1 MYTPH
6 GGPTML
12 DNTNNNISAK
22 NILSGSSQ
30 HTEKTSV
37 NTTQSRS
44 EDKGVIQAKDQVNI
58 SYSTESVATYQYDMS
73 LEKTVGDGLDL
84 LRGLVLNIF
93 KEQGLEYNIETP
105 EGQVDLETITPE
117 EAQELVADDG
127 YFGVE
132 NTAER
137 IFQFAIGIS
146 GGDPSRIDAIKESVN
161 NGFQEAL
168 EAFGGELPEIS
179 YDTFDAVM
187 NKLDEWVEN
196 STGPEPS
203 S

>member
-1 MYTPH
+1 
-6 GGPTML
+6 ML

-22 NILSGSSQ
+22 HILSGSTQ
-30 HTEKTSV
+30 LAEKIEF
-37 NTTQSRS
+37 NAQESRS
-44 EDKGVIQAKDQVNI
+44 EDKGGIQAKDQVNI

-93 KEQGLEYNIETP
+93 KEQGLEYTIDTP
-105 EGQVDLETITPE
+105 DGQVNLETITPE

-127 YFGVE
+127 YFGVD

-137 IFQFAIGIS
+137 IFQFAVGIS
-146 GGDPSRIDAIKESVN
+146 GGSPDRLDAIKEGIN

-168 EAFGGELPEIS
+168 DAFGGELPDIS

-187 NKLDEWVEN
+187 NKLDDWAGIAP
-196 STGPEPS
+196 SPEPS

>member
-1 MYTPH
+1 
-6 GGPTML
+6 ML

-22 NILSGSSQ
+22 TILSGSSQ
-30 HTEKTSV
+30 HTEKTSI
-37 NTTQSRS
+37 NTLQTRS
-44 EDKGVIQAKDQVNI
+44 EDKGITQAKDQVNI
-58 SYSTESVATYQYDMS
+58 SYNTESVTTYQYDMS

-93 KEQGLEYNIETP
+93 KEQGLEYSIDTP
-105 EGQVDLETITPE
+105 DGQVDLETITPE

-137 IFQFAIGIS
+137 IFKFAVGIS
-146 GGDPSRIDAIKESVN
+146 GGDPARIDAIKEGVN

-187 NKLDEWVEN
+187 NKLDEWAGI
-196 STGPEPS
+196 STSPEPS